1 MTKLF
6 GFLTLNNGLAMN
18 FRKLTHEE
26 VLNTCQIL
34 SSSIKNQYLLII
46 SYAKLLELQ
55 NSIMYFHQLEIVC
68 DLQNS
73 LEFIPNQRKTI
84 IVDISYLTDS
94 TFFTYFIQIKDFFQ
108 VNQKTGFDVLL
119 NSLTLSFRGMQ
130 N

>member
-1 MTKLF
+1 
-6 GFLTLNNGLAMN
+6 MN

-46 SYAKLLELQ
+46 SFAKLLELQ
-55 NSIMYFHQLEIVC
+55 NSIMDFHQLEIVC